1 MDQLSKETLDI
12 ILSKDK
18 DTLSSE
24 ELGFLMARRSYL
36 NDEQRSR
43 YADLIKK
50 HEKGE
55 LISSNEDTDLGS
67 MTLKELKA
75 VAKAEGVDIKGL
87 KTESEIID
95 AINEARGEEE

>member
-1 MDQLSKETLDI
+1 MDEQAKE
-12 ILSKDK
+12 ILATILEKDK
-18 DTLSSE
+18 ERLSTE

-55 LISSNEDTDLGS
+55 LFSTEENTDLGS

-75 VAKAEGVDIKGL
+75 VAKAEGVNITGL
-87 KTESEIID
+87 KKESEIID
-95 AINEARGEEE
+95 AINEARGEE

>member
-1 MDQLSKETLDI
+1 MDNQSKETLET
-12 ILSKDK
+12 ILAKDK
-18 DTLSSE
+18 DSLSTE

-36 NDEQRSR
+36 NDADTAR

-55 LISSNEDTDLGS
+55 LFSTSSDKDLGE

-87 KTESEIID
+87 KTEGEIID
-95 AINEARGEEE
+95 AITEARDEE